1 MNELLNTAPE
11 LMLKGSEKGLGG
23 GTITSV
29 VVTGLVVVFIGLI
42 LLILFVSIYGKVFDT
57 INKNKA
63 AKAKAEAE
71 AKLKEAAKGEVKP
84 MAPVIRSEQAQPPEV
99 EDGIEEEIV
108 AVIAAAIAAM
118 GAAGGKKLALRSIKT
133 AKGSR
138 SAWASAGIAE
148 NTRPF

>member
-1 MNELLNTAPE
+1 MSELLSSAPR
-11 LMLKGSEKGLGG
+11 LMLKGTDSDLGG

-29 VVTGLVVVFIGLI
+29 VITGVVVVFIGLI
-42 LLILFVSIYGKVFDT
+42 LLIIAVSVYGKIFHSLNQRKD
-57 INKNKA
+57 

-71 AKLKEAAKGEVKP
+71 AKIREAAKGAPVPEAKVVSNTA
-84 MAPVIRSEQAQPPEV
+84 APVI

-118 GAAGGKKLALRSIKT
+118 GAASGKKLALRSIKT
-133 AKGSR
+133 SKGAR
-138 SAWASAGIAE
+138 SAWANAGISE

>member
-1 MNELLNTAPE
+1 MSELINTAPE
-11 LMLKGSEKGLGG
+11 LMLKGTDKSLSG

-42 LLILFVSIYGKVFDT
+42 LLIICVSIYGKIFDT
-57 INKNKA
+57 VNKSKA

-71 AKLKEAAKGEVKP
+71 AKLKEAAKGEAKP
-84 MAPVIRSEQAQPPEV
+84 MAEVVRREKEPEI
-99 EDGIEEEIV
+99 EDGIEEEVV

-118 GAAGGKKLALRSIKT
+118 SAASGKKLALRSIKT
-133 AKGSR
+133 AKGTR
-138 SAWASAGIAE
+138 SAWAAAGIAD

>member
-1 MNELLNTAPE
+1 MNELLNTAPQ
-11 LMLKGSEKGLGG
+11 LILKGSDKGLGG
-23 GTITSV
+23 GTIASV
-29 VVTGLVVVFIGLI
+29 VITGIVVVFIGLI
-42 LLILFVSIYGKVFDT
+42 LLILFVSIYGKVFAT
-57 INKNKA
+57 VNKKKA

-71 AKLKEAAKGEVKP
+71 AKLREASKGEPKP
-84 MAPVIRSEQAQPPEV
+84 MAPVIRTEAPPEI

-118 GAAGGKKLALRSIKT
+118 GAASGKKLALKSIKT
-133 AKGSR
+133 ARGSR